1 MTNAPCLASENKEDF
16 KTSKSVCPKQV
27 RKIYMLLIP
36 NSPVF
41 FKKKKKK
48 FSFAVSQLPLEGCM
62 MLHRNRIERLTHL
75 PPRSL
80 KPLRWTPTMESA
92 SQGRY

>member
-1 MTNAPCLASENKEDF
+1 MTNAPCLASEDKEDF
-16 KTSKSVCPKQV
+16 KTGKSVCPKQV
-27 RKIYMLLIP
+27 SKIYMLLIP

-41 FKKKKKK
+41 FEKKKK
-48 FSFAVSQLPLEGCM
+48 FSFAVSQLPPEGCM

-75 PPRSL
+75 PPGSL
-80 KPLRWTPTMESA
+80 KPPRWTPTTESA